1 MAKYKLN
8 PVLKTIKQSFYLE
21 DENGRTVYEGNMTK
35 FSFLGASPYDFIN
48 HITNKT

>member
-21 DENGRTVYEGNMTK
+21 YDK
-35 FSFLGASPYDFIN
+35 IFLSWRVSV
-48 HITNKT
+48 